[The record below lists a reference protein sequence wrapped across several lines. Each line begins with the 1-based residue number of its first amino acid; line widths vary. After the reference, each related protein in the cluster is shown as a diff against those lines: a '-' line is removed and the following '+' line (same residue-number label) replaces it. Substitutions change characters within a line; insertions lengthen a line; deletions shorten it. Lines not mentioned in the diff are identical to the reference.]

1 MTSTIP
7 AAPATET
14 REERVARVLGAA
26 HRIRH
31 HALDMGE
38 VQGQGYI
45 GQALGVADVL
55 AVLFTDHLRFRPD
68 DPQWADRDRFLLS
81 IGHYAIAAYAAFAEA
96 GIIDIAELET
106 YGSDDSRLPMSAMA
120 SYTPGMEIS
129 GGSLGHGLGVAT
141 GLGLGLRLRGVG
153 ARVVNLLSDGELDEG
168 STWEAAMACAHHG
181 LDNVLAVV
189 DVNALQADGPTVGVL
204 RTEPLVEKWEAFG
217 WNVRRVDGNDVEALL
232 TALDELPAGTGRPSV
247 LICDT
252 RIGRGVPLLET
263 REKAHFMRVEAHEW
277 QIARDQLDD
286 APETGAHA

>member
-7 AAPATET
+7 APGTIET
-14 REERVARVLGAA
+14 RAQRVRDAA
-26 HRIRH
+26 YRIRR

-55 AVLFTDHLRFRPD
+55 AALFTDHLRFRPD
-68 DPQWADRDRFLLS
+68 DPEWADRDRFLLS

-96 GIIDIAELET
+96 GILDVAELET
-106 YGSDDSRLPMSAMA
+106 YGSDESRLPMSAMA

-204 RTEPLVEKWEAFG
+204 KTEPLVEKWQAFG
-217 WNVRRVDGNDVEALL
+217 WNVRRVDGNDVDALL
-232 TALDELPAGTGRPSV
+232 GALDDLPAGTGRPSV

-277 QIARDQLDD
+277 QIARDQLD
-286 APETGAHA
+286 ETYRTGAHA